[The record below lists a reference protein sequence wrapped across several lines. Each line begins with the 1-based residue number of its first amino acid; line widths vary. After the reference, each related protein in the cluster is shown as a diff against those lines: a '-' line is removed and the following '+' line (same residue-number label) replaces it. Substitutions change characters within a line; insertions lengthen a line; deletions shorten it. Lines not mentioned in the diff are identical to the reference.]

1 MERKTWGKTESG
13 EEVFLYTFR
22 TGEFIFSVMTK
33 GATIVYWGTQE
44 WNAVLSHPS
53 LEGYYRDGNGHRGE
67 VVGPYANRIAGA
79 SFTLD
84 GVTYNLDRNF
94 HGRHT
99 LHSGSANWGDR
110 VWKVEGVSENT
121 ITLSLST
128 PDGDGGFPGSHD
140 VLLTYMVSDGGE
152 LVITYRVRS
161 SKKCPVAVTNH
172 TYFVLD
178 DRDDRELMVT
188 IPAEKYVAV
197 DSLDLIPL
205 ATTPDA
211 VEGTDYD
218 FRTPVLIGARNGGRY
233 DNTWVLDENAVVR
246 AEGNRALLR
255 MRTSEKGVQ
264 MYTGGSLPEPFKG
277 IAFES
282 GQYPDTPNR
291 PDFPQSYTAEDEEYI
306 STTVYFLE
314 MKGE

>member
-1 MERKTWGKTESG
+1 MERKSWGKTASG
-13 EEVFLYTFR
+13 EEVFLYTLHV
-22 TGEFIFSVMTK
+22 GEFIFSVMTK
-33 GATIVYWGTQE
+33 GATIVYWGTEE

-53 LEGYYRDGNGHRGE
+53 LEDYYRPGNGCRGE

-84 GVTYNLDRNF
+84 GVTYNLDKNF

-99 LHSGSANWGDR
+99 LHSGSANWGDK
-110 VWKVEGVSENT
+110 VWNVEGLSENT

-128 PDGDGGFPGSHD
+128 PDGEGGFPGAHEAL
-140 VLLTYMVSDGGE
+140 VTYMVSEDGE
-152 LVITYRVRS
+152 LVISYSVRS
-161 SKKCPVAVTNH
+161 TKKCPVAVTNH

-178 DRDDRELMVT
+178 DRDDREVMVT

-197 DSLDLIPL
+197 DSTDLIPL
-205 ATTPDA
+205 FGTPDD
-211 VEGTDYD
+211 VEKTDYD
-218 FRTPVLIGARNGGRY
+218 FRTPVRLGSRRDGRY
-233 DNTWVLDENAVVR
+233 DNTWVLDENAVLT
-246 AEGNRALLR
+246 AEGNRAKLR

-277 IAFES
+277 VAFES

-291 PDFPQSYTAEDEEYI
+291 PDFPQAFSSADEEYR

-314 MKGE
+314 IKGE